1 MLQGEKYCHLFE
13 HNGAGKYFSSS
24 IIMYDC
30 MGCMTVMSLM
40 LHLKKNSPVKE
51 VIVFINFILTSNK
64 KKLAR

>member
-24 IIMYDC
+24 ITMYDC

-40 LHLKKNSPVKE
+40 LHLKKTVQ
-51 VIVFINFILTSNK
+51 LK
-64 KKLAR
+64 KSLFL